1 MLQKTSLILAQA
13 IAHSCCRLHP
23 LLQFL
28 LLSLPGSF
36 PSLCLQPLWF
46 LLLSWTNSFLPLL
59 LQPLCPQP

>member
-1 MLQKTSLILAQA
+1 MLQKTSLILTRA

-23 LLQFL
+23 LLRFL
-28 LLSLPGSF
+28 LSSLPGSF
-36 PSLCLQPLWF
+36 PSLHLQPLRF